1 MFKFHKLLKLCIQI
15 TNYCTT
21 YYVLLGSSQSKIQD
35 QFSIHFVFLLKF
47 NDLNE
52 I

>member
-1 MFKFHKLLKLCIQI
+1 MYI
-15 TNYCTT
+15 NYVLRNLRTT

>member
-1 MFKFHKLLKLCIQI
+1 MY
-15 TNYCTT
+15 YCTT
-21 YYVLLGSSQSKIQD
+21 YYVLLGSRSKIQD